1 MVESCHVRHFVPM
14 RPRYL
19 QKYKHLGNKLR
30 RRKIILLGD
39 MCCGK
44 SALISAYCRDRF
56 SEYYTPTVSKM
67 FQTELQIS
75 RRFMADFVVV
85 DCPGR
90 KDYACLRQSVC
101 RGADAA
107 LLCYSTDCRQ
117 SLENIKTV
125 WYPELQK
132 YAPGIPV
139 MLVGTK
145 SDARDLS
152 DEHESTSAKSTVIGE
167 NQTIKSKLEED
178 SQQSSTD
185 CIVLME
191 DGEEMAKSIGA
202 MGFVEC
208 SAKYR
213 IGVRT
218 VFEMA
223 AKLAISHRL
232 KRRNSSSTSCN
243 IL

>member
-1 MVESCHVRHFVPM
+1 M
-14 RPRYL
+14 
-19 QKYKHLGNKLR
+19 
-30 RRKIILLGD
+30 LLGD

-44 SALISAYCRDRF
+44 SALICAYCRDRF

-90 KDYACLRQSVC
+90 EDYACLRQSVC

-107 LLCYSTDCRQ
+107 VLCYSTDCRQ
-117 SLENIKTV
+117 SLENIKKL

-132 YAPGIPV
+132 YAPGIPF

-152 DEHESTSAKSTVIGE
+152 KDSMDEYESITDISAESTEISGNESKESDSTK
-167 NQTIKSKLEED
+167 NYD
-178 SQQSSTD
+178 D
-185 CIVLME
+185 DMVLME
-191 DGEEMAKSIGA
+191 DGEEMAKSLGA

-223 AKLAISHRL
+223 AKLAMSHRL
-232 KRRNSSSTSCN
+232 KRRHSDSSACN

>member
-1 MVESCHVRHFVPM
+1 M
-14 RPRYL
+14 
-19 QKYKHLGNKLR
+19 
-30 RRKIILLGD
+30 LLGD
-39 MCCGK
+39 MYCGK
-44 SALISAYCRDRF
+44 SALICAYCRDRF
-56 SEYYTPTVSKM
+56 SEYYSPTVGKM

-90 KDYACLRQSVC
+90 EDYACLRQSVC

-107 LLCYSTDCRQ
+107 VLCYSTDCRQ
-117 SLENIKTV
+117 SLEHIKTL

-132 YAPGIPV
+132 YAPGIPI

-152 DEHESTSAKSTVIGE
+152 KDSMDEYESITDISAESTEISGNESKESDSTKCNNDDMVF
-167 NQTIKSKLEED
+167 
-178 SQQSSTD
+178 
-185 CIVLME
+185 ME
-191 DGEEMAKSIGA
+191 DGEEMAKSLGA

-223 AKLAISHRL
+223 AKLALSHRL
-232 KRRNSSSTSCN
+232 KRHHSNSSACN

>member
-1 MVESCHVRHFVPM
+1 M
-14 RPRYL
+14 
-19 QKYKHLGNKLR
+19 
-30 RRKIILLGD
+30 LLGD

-44 SALISAYCRDRF
+44 SALICAYCRDRF
-56 SEYYTPTVSKM
+56 SEWYTPTVSKM

-75 RRFMADFVVV
+75 RRFLADFVVV

-90 KDYACLRQSVC
+90 EDYACLRQSVC

-107 LLCYSTDCRQ
+107 VLCYSTDCRQ

-139 MLVGTK
+139 MVVGTK
-145 SDARDLS
+145 SDARDLNKDS
-152 DEHESTSAKSTVIGE
+152 IDACESITDISTMSTALGD
-167 NQTIKSKLEED
+167 NQTIRMSNETSKEKNSD
-178 SQQSSTD
+178 M
-185 CIVLME
+185 VFME

-223 AKLAISHRL
+223 AKLAITHRL
-232 KRRNSSSTSCN
+232 KRHHSNSSSSSCN

>member
-1 MVESCHVRHFVPM
+1 M
-14 RPRYL
+14 
-19 QKYKHLGNKLR
+19 
-30 RRKIILLGD
+30 LGD

-44 SALISAYCRDRF
+44 SALICAYCRDRF
-56 SEYYTPTVSKM
+56 SEYYTPTVGKM

-90 KDYACLRQSVC
+90 KDYACLRESVC

-107 LLCYSTDCRQ
+107 VLCYSTDCRQ

-132 YAPGIPV
+132 YAPGIPI

-152 DEHESTSAKSTVIGE
+152 KDSTDVYESITDISAKSTENGE
-167 NQTIKSKLEED
+167 NGTNDSKE
-178 SQQSSTD
+178 TD
-185 CIVLME
+185 AKDDKNDEMVLIE
-191 DGEEMAKSIGA
+191 DGEEMAKSLGA

-223 AKLAISHRL
+223 AKLAMSHRL
-232 KRRNSSSTSCN
+232 KRHHSDSSACN

>member
-1 MVESCHVRHFVPM
+1 
-14 RPRYL
+14 
-19 QKYKHLGNKLR
+19 
-30 RRKIILLGD
+30 
-39 MCCGK
+39 
-44 SALISAYCRDRF
+44 
-56 SEYYTPTVSKM
+56 
-67 FQTELQIS
+67 
-75 RRFMADFVVV
+75 MADFVVV

-107 LLCYSTDCRQ
+107 VLCYSTDCRQ
-117 SLENIKTV
+117 SLENIETV

-132 YAPGIPV
+132 YAPGIPIMV
-139 MLVGTK
+139 VGTK

-152 DEHESTSAKSTVIGE
+152 MDSTDVYESITDKSTAVGE
-167 NQTIKSKLEED
+167 NEANQSKEIDSIEKSSD
-178 SQQSSTD
+178 M
-185 CIVLME
+185 VFME
-191 DGEEMAKSIGA
+191 DGEEMAKSLGA

-223 AKLAISHRL
+223 AKLAMSHRL
-232 KRRNSSSTSCN
+232 KRRHSDSSACN